1 VRRERE
7 PQQRGVREAG
17 AEEVSAE
24 RERTDEQV
32 EHARQGERGVRERWK
47 RSQTNRRTRMDRRE
61 RKKVS
66 RGRPIRRGEEE
77 EGTDF
82 GAGGED

>member
-1 VRRERE
+1 
-7 PQQRGVREAG
+7 
-17 AEEVSAE
+17 
-24 RERTDEQV
+24 
-32 EHARQGERGVRERWK
+32 
-47 RSQTNRRTRMDRRE
+47 MDRRE